1 MKTKSSSKARSE
13 LCAVVAEASKGS
25 STTITK
31 RGRPVAIV
39 ISIEDAR
46 RLYPEE
52 FRQRPELKDTTSN
65 PRER

>member
-25 STTITK
+25 PTTISK

-39 ISIEDAR
+39 ISIETPVDSI
-46 RLYPEE
+46 
-52 FRQRPELKDTTSN
+52 LKSLGN
-65 PRER
+65 VPN